1 MLTALRE
8 SRAQYQA
15 AEEPEETAAGAPLI
29 EFPAAAGPQ
38 LREEDLARLWEGQRF
53 PREALHTR
61 HDEALQVVH
70 RGRRNLAAGPDFR
83 DAIIADER
91 GRLLKG
97 DVELHVRASAF
108 VAHGHHRD
116 RRYDNVVLHVVFHD
130 DSGSETLLS
139 CGRRVAV
146 VALAP
151 WVARRA
157 EELRLWLAQ
166 PSSWSEPCRSAVAC
180 GGWSEVRDLLSRL
193 GQMRFRQKQ
202 ARFTAALRRQGA
214 NQALY
219 EGLLRT
225 LGYSRNQDAFAYLA
239 RLLPYERLR
248 RVLDREGVT
257 AAEALLL
264 GGAGLLPGQRGL
276 PVAASPH
283 LSTLERHW
291 AKERLPQVPRELWQ
305 LSGLRPDNHPARRL
319 AGLARLLAR
328 WPSPVA
334 ALRSLEESDAASL
347 SRLLVAW
354 QVPADG
360 FWRSHHHLTGGGPSP
375 HGGLIGKGRALEL
388 LINAVLPFA
397 AAFGE
402 ARGLDA
408 LSQQALAL
416 FLRLPSPGSYGGTR
430 FLETVL
436 RPPPLQKGLGACG
449 QQGRLYLYTHYCAA
463 GECNLCPLGAGTV

>member
-8 SRAQYQA
+8 SRAQYEA

-108 VAHGHHRD
+108 VAHGHHLD
-116 RRYDNVVLHVVFHD
+116 HRYDNVVLHVVFHD
-130 DSGSETLLS
+130 DSGSGTLLS

-157 EELRLWLAQ
+157 EQLRLWLAQ

-180 GGWSEVRDLLSRL
+180 GGWPEVRDLLSRL

-202 ARFTAALRRQGA
+202 ARFAAALRRQGA

-225 LGYSRNQDAFAYLA
+225 LGYSRNQDAFAHLA
-239 RLLPYERLR
+239 RALPYERLR
-248 RVLDREGVT
+248 RILDREGVT
-257 AAEALLL
+257 TAEALLL
-264 GGAGLLPGQRGL
+264 GGAGLLPGQHGL
-276 PVAASPH
+276 PVAASPY
-283 LSTLERHW
+283 LSTLERRW
-291 AKERLPQVPRELWQ
+291 AKERLRQVPPGLWQ

-334 ALRSLEESDAASL
+334 GLRSVEEGEAAPL
-347 SRLLVAW
+347 SRLLAAW

-360 FWRSHHHLTGGGPSP
+360 FWRSHYQLTGGGPRP
-375 HGGLIGKGRALEL
+375 HGALIGRGRALEL
-388 LINAVLPFA
+388 LINAVLPFT
-397 AAFGE
+397 AAFAE

-436 RPPPLQKGLGACG
+436 RPPPPQEGLGACG